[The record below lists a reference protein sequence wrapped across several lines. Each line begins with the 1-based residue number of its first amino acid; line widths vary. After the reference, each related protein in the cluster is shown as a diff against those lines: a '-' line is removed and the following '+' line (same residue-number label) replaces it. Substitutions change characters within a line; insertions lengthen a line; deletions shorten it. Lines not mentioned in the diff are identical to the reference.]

1 MTQLQSHFLFN
12 TLNDAAELVHV
23 DPQAADDVITRL
35 SEFLR
40 AASRAEAVHQR
51 SAVGRA
57 GAGSRRP
64 EVARRM
70 PVVVDDE
77 DSRNA
82 SVAEPTYLLAA
93 PRAHARI
100 GDGLLR

>member
-1 MTQLQSHFLFN
+1 
-12 TLNDAAELVHV
+12 
-23 DPQAADDVITRL
+23 
-35 SEFLR
+35 
-40 AASRAEAVHQR
+40 
-51 SAVGRA
+51 
-57 GAGSRRP
+57 
-64 EVARRM
+64 M